1 MSCVRQKTCRLRSA
15 SVRRSIAPPPP
26 PQRAPP
32 PAPPPEGPAACCL
45 FPCRETGSAAS
56 RRPVRPSRWRSL
68 PSTHAASRRP
78 RRGRGQN
85 TRAPFPAAPAAPT
98 PPQWCRLLFSVPAQH
113 SSARPPQ
120 QHGVYALIL
129 LSRTTLPQKVNCL
142 VKNVL
147 NSPGSASTSV
157 IIWVSRSFALV
168 AGSLRISR

>member
-1 MSCVRQKTCRLRSA
+1 RQRIFRPRTA
-15 SVRRSIAPPPP
+15 ATRRRPLQPPRRPRVP
-26 PQRAPP
+26 RHARP
-32 PAPPPEGPAACCL
+32 PADPAVCYL
-45 FPCRETGSAAS
+45 SPCRETDSAAS
-56 RRPVRPSRWRSL
+56 RCRARQGPLQSL

-157 IIWVSRSFALV
+157 IIWVSRSFA
-168 AGSLRISR
+168 